1 MVSDKEIL
9 IQVVEKYIKGL
20 ASNFFGLSSLPV
32 QSVITYI
39 VRNWVDKHNMLIDL
53 FVDKDGNIN
62 VPLIAEALETELK
75 ERKGFTIGSIK
86 FTEADIEELV
96 KAYNQIKDK
105 NK

>member
-39 VRNWVDKHNMLIDL
+39 IRNWVDKHNMLIDL